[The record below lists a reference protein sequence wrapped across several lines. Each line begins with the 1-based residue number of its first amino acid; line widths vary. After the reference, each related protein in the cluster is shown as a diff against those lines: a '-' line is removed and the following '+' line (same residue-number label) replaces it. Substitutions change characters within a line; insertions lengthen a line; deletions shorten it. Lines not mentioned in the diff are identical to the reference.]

1 MIQKMKNKLN
11 EKGYIY
17 ESYGDYGV
25 TINFSQY
32 VVFINETLSEKLHV
46 RVENLKG
53 KKIDG
58 KVYKTTSGVINFILK
73 TC

>member
-17 ESYGDYGV
+17 ESYGDYGI

-32 VVFINETLSEKLHV
+32 VVFINETLSKKLHV
-46 RVENLKG
+46 RVENLEG

-73 TC
+73 TI